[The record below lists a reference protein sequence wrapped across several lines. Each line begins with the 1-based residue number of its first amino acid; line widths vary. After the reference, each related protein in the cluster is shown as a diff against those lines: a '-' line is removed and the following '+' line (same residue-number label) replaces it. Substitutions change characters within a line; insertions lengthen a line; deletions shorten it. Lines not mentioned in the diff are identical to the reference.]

1 MTQPERALIKSFS
14 KADRAALVVLLRAY
28 EAGIGISLDFQ
39 SFDAELAALPGKYVP
54 PDGALL
60 IARNRAGEL
69 LGTVALR
76 GFDRAQGICEMK
88 RLYVAPAGRGQGLG
102 RSLAEAVIAQARSC
116 GYLTMRLD
124 TLPTM
129 QDAQR
134 LYEVLGFREIAN
146 YNGNPIAGT
155 RFLEKDLTAS

>member
-1 MTQPERALIKSFS
+1 MTQTAQTRIAPFEE
-14 KADRAALVVLLRAY
+14 ADRAALVALLRAY
-28 EAGIGISLDFQ
+28 EAGIGVSLDFQ

-60 IARNRAGEL
+60 VARMTTGEL
-69 LGTVALR
+69 GGTVALR
-76 GFDRAQGICEMK
+76 ALDRVQGICEMK

-102 RSLAEAVIAQARSC
+102 RKLAEAVIAHARSL
-116 GYLTMRLD
+116 GYRAMRLD
-124 TLPTM
+124 TLPSM

-155 RFLEKDLTAS
+155 RFLEKDLMTL

>member
-1 MTQPERALIKSFS
+1 MTQMARALIGPFQET
-14 KADRAALVVLLRAY
+14 DRAALVALLKAY

-39 SFDAELAALPGKYVP
+39 SFDAELTALPGKYVP

-60 IARNRAGEL
+60 IARNEAGDL

-76 GFDRAQGICEMK
+76 ALDRAQGICEMK

-102 RSLAEAVIAQARSC
+102 RKLAEAVTAQARSL
-116 GYLTMRLD
+116 GYSAMRLD
-124 TLPTM
+124 TLPAM

>member
-1 MTQPERALIKSFS
+1 MTQTALTLIGPFEEP
-14 KADRAALVVLLRAY
+14 DRTALVALLKAY

-39 SFDAELAALPGKYVP
+39 SFDTELAALPGKYVP

-60 IARNRAGEL
+60 MARNEAGDL
-69 LGTVALR
+69 VGTVALR
-76 GFDRAQGICEMK
+76 GLDRAQGICEMK
-88 RLYVAPAGRGQGLG
+88 RLYVAPAGRGLGLG
-102 RSLAEAVIAQARSC
+102 RKLAEAVITQARSL
-116 GYLTMRLD
+116 GYRAMRLD

-155 RFLEKDLTAS
+155 RFLEKDLLAP